1 MKNGLFFIFL
11 PLLTN
16 AQYRIEE
23 LNNPLLPISQGTS
36 YIVISNYH
44 IYYHINLTN
53 IKECLRTTEKTL
65 LQTNKTLDN
74 SNKPLYNLLKIR
86 INDLFD
92 QVNSIK
98 SFVNH
103 YTTPSNRSKR
113 GLFNFLGKAHK
124 YLYGTLDADDGDRYD
139 KYINILHENQ
149 LTIDKDITATQTIV
163 KQLTEDVDS
172 KLSDIKINQQNIQI
186 KINELS
192 RMTQS
197 TGTTL
202 YVITLLDNIENNL
215 RVLNEIKSNV
225 QTAISFA
232 EINIMHHSIFK
243 YQELQSIISKLEQRN
258 RIPFDNIIKY
268 YEVAYTD
275 VTIKKDLVIFYIA
288 IPLISGNPYEFY
300 QLYPIPV
307 NNQLMTLKN
316 RYLLKSLND
325 FFNSKENCQKI
336 EEITLCQASQLNRN
350 EPCVL
355 QTMNL
360 TSHCPMMFVKYEK
373 TSITQLRD
381 NSVIIIPT
389 SPENIYFQCPNQN
402 TIEKISQASLILP
415 AECTIKIKDNHYDS
429 QRPNTVN
436 LRLKLPSINIDENL
450 IKNTEPLLLKE
461 INLENIHNDIDLA
474 KKLIV
479 HPLKNIDVETT
490 SVSVFTT
497 LLIILVILGII
508 VLTYYYCRKPKKDVK
523 VDIQLKP
530 LENETPFSQS

>member
-103 YTTPSNRSKR
+103 YTTPSKRSKR
-113 GLFNFLGKAHK
+113 ILFNFLGKAHK
-124 YLYGTLDADDGDRYD
+124 YLYGTLDADDRDRYD

-172 KLSDIKINQQNIQI
+172 KLSDIKINQQSIQI

-215 RVLNEIKSNV
+215 CVLNEIRSNV

-243 YQELQSIISKLEQRN
+243 YQELQTIISKLEQRN
-258 RIPFDNIIKY
+258 RIPFDNITKY

-288 IPLISGNPYEFY
+288 ISLISGNPYEFY

-316 RYLLKSLND
+316 RYLLKSSND
-325 FFNSKENCQKI
+325 FFNSMEN
-336 EEITLCQASQLNRN
+336 
-350 EPCVL
+350 
-355 QTMNL
+355 
-360 TSHCPMMFVKYEK
+360 
-373 TSITQLRD
+373 
-381 NSVIIIPT
+381 
-389 SPENIYFQCPNQN
+389 
-402 TIEKISQASLILP
+402 
-415 AECTIKIKDNHYDS
+415 
-429 QRPNTVN
+429 
-436 LRLKLPSINIDENL
+436 
-450 IKNTEPLLLKE
+450 
-461 INLENIHNDIDLA
+461 
-474 KKLIV
+474 
-479 HPLKNIDVETT
+479 
-490 SVSVFTT
+490 
-497 LLIILVILGII
+497 
-508 VLTYYYCRKPKKDVK
+508 
-523 VDIQLKP
+523 
-530 LENETPFSQS
+530 